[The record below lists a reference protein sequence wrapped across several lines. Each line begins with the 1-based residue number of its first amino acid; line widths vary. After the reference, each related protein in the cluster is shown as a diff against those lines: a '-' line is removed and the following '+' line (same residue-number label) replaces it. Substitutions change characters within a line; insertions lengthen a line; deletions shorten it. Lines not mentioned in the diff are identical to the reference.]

1 MPKGTA
7 TATVADE
14 ATIPAQEPVYG
25 DLADFAEVFGEKLET
40 IEGDRVLVRSLR
52 LTTREVDSL
61 AEDAQEGETEVKE
74 VLILTVSPES
84 QLEVEELYYTFS
96 APLIN
101 KMKGVS
107 PDLFPLWARFEKRSF
122 DGGRKQVWSIVPARK
137 GR

>member
-7 TATVADE
+7 PAPVADE
-14 ATIPAQEPVYG
+14 ATAPTPVAEYG
-25 DLADFAEVFGEKLET
+25 DLADYAEVFGEKLDT
-40 IEGDRVLVRSLR
+40 IEGDRVLVRGVR
-52 LTTREVDSL
+52 LTTREVVSL
-61 AEDAQEGETEVKE
+61 AEDAQEGDTEVKE
-74 VLILTVSPES
+74 VLILTVSPEN

-96 APLIN
+96 APLIS
-101 KMKGVS
+101 KMKGVA